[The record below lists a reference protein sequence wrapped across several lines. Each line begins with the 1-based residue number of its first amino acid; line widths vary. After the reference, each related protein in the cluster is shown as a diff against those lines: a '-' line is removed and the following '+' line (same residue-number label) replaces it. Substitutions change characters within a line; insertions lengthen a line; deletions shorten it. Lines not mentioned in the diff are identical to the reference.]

1 MKKILTLTLALTASL
16 VAFAQT
22 PASTNVPTKENPCVD
37 AEGRATCQIAAP
49 TATDVQV
56 DICNKKYPLTK
67 DEKGVWTGTTDPLVV
82 GFHYYALLVDG
93 VRVNDPNSET
103 FYGCSHRTSHCWDRS
118 RGRRPRGAH
127 SSGSPPPADPS
138 YRSRHHFHPS

>member
-1 MKKILTLTLALTASL
+1 MKRSVLVSL
-16 VAFAQT
+16 LLSVGLCAFAQT
-22 PASTNVPTKENPCVD
+22 PASTNVPTKEYPCVD
-37 AEGRATCQIAAP
+37 AEGRATFQLAAP

-103 FYGCSHRTSHCWDRS
+103 FYG
-118 RGRRPRGAH
+118 
-127 SSGSPPPADPS
+127 
-138 YRSRHHFHPS
+138 